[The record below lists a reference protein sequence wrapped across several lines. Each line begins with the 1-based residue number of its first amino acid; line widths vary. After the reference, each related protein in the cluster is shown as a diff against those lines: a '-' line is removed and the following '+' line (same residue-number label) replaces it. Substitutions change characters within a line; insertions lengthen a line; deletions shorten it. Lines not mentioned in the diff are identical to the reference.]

1 MDIPNEFQ
9 ASHNLCV
16 YMADVI
22 LDFLNSGYSNKMF
35 MHKFNLTL
43 DEVESLKKVEQ
54 KDILNW
60 FEENNKPFERSLTI
74 RTVILPHLLSD
85 MLNFLYESIHLA
97 EQGKMSLAYT
107 LLRKPIQEHLYLLEA
122 MAVDE
127 DFFVEKFSEDP
138 LYFRPKNGG
147 GVLGHTKRI
156 HKILDKNGLSHLID
170 CKYIAKLRYDKS
182 DFDSFDRICNQATHL
197 FTEHKSIK
205 TEKQNINLIFS
216 DDKDI
221 YTQQRY
227 FYTRMPY
234 LLYYAYLVFEI
245 VASKIAPAKENYINA
260 INKKIAI
267 QFLIAYSQ
275 MDGNYINEPMVR
287 VIKIFLLLLDI
298 KISDPADVDSIL
310 HQLIL
315 MLDKD

>member
-1 MDIPNEFQ
+1 MGIPNEFQ
-9 ASHNLCV
+9 ASHSLCV
-16 YMADVI
+16 YISDVI
-22 LDFLNSGYSNKMF
+22 LEFLNSGYSNKMF
-35 MHKFNLTL
+35 MHEFKLTL
-43 DEVESLKKVEQ
+43 DEIESLKKVEQ
-54 KDILNW
+54 KNILNW
-60 FEENNKPFERSLTI
+60 LEENNKPFERSLTI

-85 MLNFLYESIHLA
+85 MLNFLYESIRFA

-122 MAVDE
+122 MAIDE

-156 HKILDKNGLSHLID
+156 HKILDKNDLSYLID
-170 CKYIAKLRYDKS
+170 CNYIAKLRYDKS

-205 TEKQNINLIFS
+205 TENQNVNFIFS
-216 DDKDI
+216 DDSDI

-234 LLYYAYLVFEI
+234 LLYYVYWVFEI
-245 VASKIAPAKENYINA
+245 VASRIAPTKDDYVSNINR
-260 INKKIAI
+260 KIAI

-275 MDGNYINEPMVR
+275 MDGDYINEPMSR
-287 VIKIFLLLLDI
+287 MIKIFLLFLDI
-298 KISDPADVDSIL
+298 KTSDPADVDSIL
-310 HQLIL
+310 HQLML
-315 MLDKD
+315 MLDKE